1 MNEQTLLLPNE
12 GEKVGSGFVLSR
24 INAGGTACV
33 YKTWVEAL
41 ELYRAV
47 KVMLPDAEPGT
58 RERFNTEARL
68 TSKLTH
74 LNIVH
79 VYNYGETV
87 SGLPYIE
94 MEFVNGFTLEAVLKQ
109 RGAMP
114 LPVALAVAIGVLDA
128 LHYAHNTTY
137 TLYGQQHSGVM
148 HRDIKPA
155 NIIFSGGTPKLMDFG
170 IARPVEVSMHTM
182 TGTLPGTVPYMA
194 PEMCGGGACDFR
206 SDVYQL
212 GLLLYECISGVPAFP
227 QPDFMS
233 LVAAISAGE
242 RKPLDTHPKA
252 AAIVKKCAELEPN
265 KRYQT
270 AYECLEDVRAL
281 YNALCPH
288 KAPIETILTFF
299 QGTAEPTKITKVK
312 RRAGGKS
319 AKTTKTAVIAALSA
333 FIAAGLAV
341 GLLGRF
347 SPALKPAAS
356 HMEPEAE
363 LISTPQPD
371 PVLEEE
377 PQFDFEGADHD
388 QESEIE
394 TEQETKSESR
404 PNTAARPAAAAQ
416 RTAPA
421 AAKKTSAPS
430 EQVSAPT
437 QEDALFFIQQGKEQL
452 AANRPHDAL
461 ASFQTALRTPSSV
474 PRQGIVRQSLY
485 GSAQCNT
492 TLYYQNQIPRANYL
506 AAWRS
511 VLNAFAAGTPEHNE
525 ATRHLES
532 AE

>member
-1 MNEQTLLLPNE
+1 MNEQTLLLPRE

-41 ELYRAV
+41 ELHRAV
-47 KVMLPDAEPGT
+47 KVMLPDAEPCT

-79 VYNYGETV
+79 VYNYGETA

-94 MEFVNGFTLEAVLKQ
+94 MEFVNGFTLEAVLRQ
-109 RGAMP
+109 RGEMP

-194 PEMCGGGACDFR
+194 PEMCGGRSCDFR
-206 SDVYQL
+206 SDVYQI
-212 GLLLYECISGVPAFP
+212 GLLLYECISGAPAFP
-227 QPDFMS
+227 QADFMS

-242 RKPLDTHPKA
+242 RKPLETHPKA
-252 AAIVKKCAELEPN
+252 AAIVKKCADLEPN

-281 YNALCPH
+281 YNTLCPH
-288 KAPIETILTFF
+288 KAPVETILTFF
-299 QGTAEPTKITKVK
+299 SGDGSAETAKVK
-312 RRAGGKS
+312 RRGGGKS
-319 AKTTKTAVIAALSA
+319 TKTAKTAIIAAVCA

-347 SPALKPAAS
+347 SPEPKTAVS
-356 HMEPEAE
+356 HPQPETE
-363 LISTPQPD
+363 LISTP
-371 PVLEEE
+371 E
-377 PQFDFEGADHD
+377 PETVSEDEPEFDFESALSHEPEPETK
-388 QESEIE
+388 QEI
-394 TEQETKSESR
+394 KSESKQKA
-404 PNTAARPAAAAQ
+404 AARPAAPAQ
-416 RTAPA
+416 KTVPA
-421 AAKKTSAPS
+421 AVKKTPAPQASS
-430 EQVSAPT
+430 EQVSAP
-437 QEDALFFIQQGKEQL
+437 QKDALFFIQQGKEL
-452 AANRPHDAL
+452 LMANKPHEAL

-492 TLYYQNQIPRANYL
+492 ALYYQNQIPRANYL

-511 VLNAFAAGTPEHNE
+511 VLGAFAAGTTEHNE
-525 ATRHLES
+525 AAKHLES